1 MGHFY
6 VDLGSSRFLI
16 SFAREWS
23 REPVG
28 EMVISAYRT
37 GGHLSLG
44 SIFKALE
51 SASQCNCRLRCKRG
65 SDVLKIYTSGMWL
78 FPFSF
83 LNFLFFFNAMFQ
95 YFAF

>member
-1 MGHFY
+1 MGHFN
-6 VDLGSSRFLI
+6 VDLGSSRFLF
-16 SFAREWS
+16 SFATEWS

-51 SASQCNCRLRCKRG
+51 SASQCNCRLRYECG
-65 SDVLKIYTSGMWL
+65 FDVLKKYISGMWL
-78 FPFSF
+78 FSFLLFFSF
-83 LNFLFFFNAMFQ
+83 
-95 YFAF
+95 